1 MSEPV
6 VLWEDRDAV
15 AVVTINRPKVLNA
28 LNAEVM
34 ESLIALL
41 RERGSRPGLRAIVIT
56 GAGDRSFVAGAD
68 IAGMASFTAEQAE
81 RFAAMGHTL
90 GLTIEALPVP
100 VIAAVHGDALGG
112 GLGLVA
118 ACDLA
123 VADEGARLG
132 TPEIKVGLFPYIIT
146 AVLQR
151 IVSRRALLELMFT
164 GDRIDAARAE
174 SLGLVNR
181 VAPAGRSLE
190 VALELADKVA
200 GQSRAILALGKRS
213 FYEAADLPLHSALE
227 LLTGR
232 LTVNMLTED
241 AMEGVAAFLG
251 RRPPEWKHR

>member
-1 MSEPV
+1 MSLVER
-6 VLWEDRDAV
+6 EDRPGV
-15 AVVTINRPKVLNA
+15 RILFLNRPERRNA
-28 LNAEVM
+28 LSGELIEALHAE
-34 ESLIALL
+34 LA
-41 RERGSRPGLRAIVIT
+41 A
-56 GAGDRSFVAGAD
+56 AGAD
-68 IAGMASFTAEQAE
+68 GGVRCVVLAGRGASFCAGGDLAGGMMPDGGIVEAE
-81 RFAAMGHTL
+81 RGRARYAAL
-90 GLTIEALPVP
+90 LEALQSLPVP

>member
-1 MSEPV
+1 MMPDGGIVE
-6 VLWEDRDAV
+6 
-15 AVVTINRPKVLNA
+15 
-28 LNAEVM
+28 AERGRARYA
-34 ESLIALL
+34 ALL
-41 RERGSRPGLRAIVIT
+41 
-56 GAGDRSFVAGAD
+56 
-68 IAGMASFTAEQAE
+68 
-81 RFAAMGHTL
+81 
-90 GLTIEALPVP
+90 EALQSLPVP